1 MHMDKENL
9 QKRLKA
15 VQEQIKNL
23 EAELKP
29 LLRNE
34 AALLKRLEGEQ
45 QSHKGPLIPLNV
57 QLMEAK
63 YHAVRQWYQSKQNK
77 LKDGSAPLNEFFYSV
92 NGKLNY
98 AKKEENWNYL
108 LVVLEKLI
116 SELESQRMGL
126 RQSIG
131 NMNNILEE
139 EK

>member
-1 MHMDKENL
+1 MNSDKENL
-9 QKRLKA
+9 EKRLLA
-15 VQEQIKNL
+15 VQERIDELN
-23 EAELKP
+23 AELNP
-29 LLRNE
+29 LLL
-34 AALLKRLEGEQ
+34 AQDKLLKRIEGVGGVP
-45 QSHKGPLIPLNV
+45 KGPLIPLDV
-57 QLMEAK
+57 QLMEVK
-63 YHAVRQWYQSKQNK
+63 YHAVRKWYQSKSHK
-77 LKDGSAPLNEFFYSV
+77 LPDKSTPLNGFFESV
-92 NGKLNY
+92 NAKLNY